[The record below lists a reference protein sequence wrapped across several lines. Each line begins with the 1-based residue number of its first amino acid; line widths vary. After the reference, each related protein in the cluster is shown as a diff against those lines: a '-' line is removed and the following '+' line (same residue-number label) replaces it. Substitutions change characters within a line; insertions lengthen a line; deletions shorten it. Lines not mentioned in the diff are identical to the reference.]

1 MAYYTTLT
9 DNDPDYTREQIEGH
23 DIIREQKQGC
33 YYCRYF
39 DGCHTAVWRKG
50 QTCELFIGKN

>member
-23 DIIREQKQGC
+23 DIIRDIIRAIK
-33 YYCRYF
+33 
-39 DGCHTAVWRKG
+39 
-50 QTCELFIGKN
+50 